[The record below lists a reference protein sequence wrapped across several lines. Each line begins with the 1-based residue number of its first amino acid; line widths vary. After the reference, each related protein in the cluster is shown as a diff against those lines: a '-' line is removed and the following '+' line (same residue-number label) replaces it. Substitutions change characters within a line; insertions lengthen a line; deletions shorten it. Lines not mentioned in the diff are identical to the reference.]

1 MTGFHWMVEWTHT
14 NPTIVGRREL
24 VKQLLKQ
31 PNMGGVA
38 LAYTPELD
46 SSEQRTLLSEAEPKP
61 SRLLTQFEYDTYLD
75 RLRLGG
81 GKALVNTRSKA
92 SKQADSD
99 KIAHDTLQNF
109 WKMAV
114 ADMNKR
120 KSKSDV
126 ETGTN
131 AEGSRER
138 FLQPDY
144 KLEDVADDIDEE
156 AGSGDTKP
164 GEPIVKVETD
174 EAFFKRERKEKQST
188 PHTRPIRLK
197 IPRSRFY
204 DSGQPRDI
212 QKQQRFLHE
221 TLGHLSMGTIKKGLM
236 EVRGYESVANMID
249 TMTDEQHCN
258 S

>member
-1 MTGFHWMVEWTHT
+1 
-14 NPTIVGRREL
+14 
-24 VKQLLKQ
+24 
-31 PNMGGVA
+31 MGGVA

-61 SRLLTQFEYDTYLD
+61 SKLLTQFEYDTYLD

-81 GKALVNTRSKA
+81 GKALVNIRSKA

-99 KIAHDTLQNF
+99 KIAHDALQNF

-138 FLQPDY
+138 FLHPDY

-164 GEPIVKVETD
+164 GEPSVKVETD
-174 EAFFKRERKEKQST
+174 EAFFKRKRKEKQSI

-236 EVRGYESVANMID
+236 V
-249 TMTDEQHCN
+249 
-258 S
+258 